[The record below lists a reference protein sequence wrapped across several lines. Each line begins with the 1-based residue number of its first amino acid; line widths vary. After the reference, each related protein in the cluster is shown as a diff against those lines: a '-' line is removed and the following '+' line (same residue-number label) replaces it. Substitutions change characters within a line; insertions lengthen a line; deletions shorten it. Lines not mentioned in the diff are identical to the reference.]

1 MLLKTNS
8 FIAWRN
14 NWRTHC
20 PSMKSLMGFNCSLS
34 VCVCEWPLCSKLF
47 HSLILSHLAIRSV
60 WFSQRNKWQQLKA
73 NFVPL
78 QSFEHTKSSEQKKK
92 ICTCYRTNGVYGD
105 RLEEKR
111 MGRRTEEKTHQLNNR
126 REKNGWSSRF
136 LPTEHIGYIEHIAVS
151 QPSSARDT

>member
-78 QSFEHTKSSEQKKK
+78 QSFEQTKSSEQKKNLHMLSDEWSLWRPAGGE
-92 ICTCYRTNGVYGD
+92 TDGQTYR
-105 RLEEKR
+105 RK
-111 MGRRTEEKTHQLNNR
+111 KTSAEQSAGKKWMIVTL
-126 REKNGWSSRF
+126 SSDQ
-136 LPTEHIGYIEHIAVS
+136 HIGYIEHIAVS